1 MIIMMFLQCKSGD
14 AVRVPVNKYGKLQF
28 PGMVSITALS
38 ELIGVAFCFLF
49 LILLLDYFK
58 VPCTKWIYNNAFQTN
73 AQKVKSA
80 VSINDMAEQS
90 VKVSSDFL
98 ETSPLEDIWKAFLQV
113 VGKIMK
119 DLFQI

>member
-1 MIIMMFLQCKSGD
+1 MLFSVFSFLSSSWTFF
-14 AVRVPVNKYGKLQF
+14 N
-28 PGMVSITALS
+28 
-38 ELIGVAFCFLF
+38 
-49 LILLLDYFK
+49 
-58 VPCTKWIYNNAFQTN
+58 VPCTKWIYNNVFQTN

-80 VSINDMAEQS
+80 ASINGMAEQS

-98 ETSPLEDIWKAFLQV
+98 ETSPLEDVWKEFLQV